1 MRILFIALSSLAV
14 LTACA
19 TAPEPKA
26 EIKAEAPKQV
36 AQCYSSDAGKFF
48 KVGEKTTISGVEVSC
63 VATSDGKNGQWM
75 GAKHGK

>member
-1 MRILFIALSSLAV
+1 M
-14 LTACA
+14 
-19 TAPEPKA
+19 
-26 EIKAEAPKQV
+26 KAEAPKQV

-48 KVGEKTTISGVEVSC
+48 NIGEKTSISGIEVSC